1 MNALLWGLGILLA
14 LVGIACLLFTIALFN
29 AINERLTT

>member
-14 LVGIACLLFTIALFN
+14 LAGIACLLFAIALFN